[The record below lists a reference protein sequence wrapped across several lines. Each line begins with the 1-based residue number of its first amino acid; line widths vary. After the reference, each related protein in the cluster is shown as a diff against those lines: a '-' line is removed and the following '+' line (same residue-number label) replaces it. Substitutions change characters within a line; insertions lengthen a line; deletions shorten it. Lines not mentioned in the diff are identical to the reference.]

1 MCRKTDGRISEY
13 AKGKRMRKDMNEK
26 TCGKCRYFGEPLG
39 TFHETKEF
47 HRCHNE
53 KSIFKAC
60 LSTATGCEKYERK
73 EGEESE

>member
-1 MCRKTDGRISEY
+1 
-13 AKGKRMRKDMNEK
+13 MNEK
-26 TCGKCRYFGEPLG
+26 PCGKCRYFGEPLG

-60 LSTATGCEKYERK
+60 LATATGCEKYKERANDNT
-73 EGEESE
+73 